1 MSFAIAVPA
10 RLSEWGWLFG
20 FALVSLALVGLAVL
34 ADAVYEGYRERI
46 SRGHRPPTKATGDGG
61 ERGSPGRRTMPA
73 CREKR
78 RPEHAPDANKEGGMP
93 YVPISKP
100 IQCGSDPRP
109 NRGRLIWRA

>member
-61 ERGSPGRRTMPA
+61 EQGFSGQA
-73 CREKR
+73 D
-78 RPEHAPDANKEGGMP
+78 DAG
-93 YVPISKP
+93 VPRKK
-100 IQCGSDPRP
+100 
-109 NRGRLIWRA
+109 AA